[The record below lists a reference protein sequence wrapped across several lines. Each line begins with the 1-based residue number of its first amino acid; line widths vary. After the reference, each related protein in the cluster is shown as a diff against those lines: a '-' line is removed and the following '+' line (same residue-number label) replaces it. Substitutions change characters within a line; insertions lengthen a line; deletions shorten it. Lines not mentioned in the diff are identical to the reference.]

1 MNITKFFKHFPFLW
15 DQFKRF
21 KKEKKY
27 RYRYKQKELKDM
39 KINIISPGAEHGWI
53 VYKFA
58 KSVYD
63 ELIRMGYSATITDRY
78 DKTADINHYFKLDNV
93 GYSIYSKV
101 DQHTTFMIAHI
112 DSKMKLDQVIDL
124 TNKGAIGVCMSEDTH
139 KQLINSGVRR
149 DKLCYIHPAQ
159 DQQILPKKI
168 CLGFTYRIHDDN
180 RKRDNI
186 LEDICKEIDPSI
198 FKIAIMGRGWDK
210 IVENVTKMGFEVEY
224 YNEFDKEIYNEL
236 MPRIDYYCYFGFDE
250 GSMGYLDAV
259 AAGIGT
265 IVTPQGYH
273 KETECEITYPVVT
286 LTDILNALHT
296 IESERKKHIRFVNEW
311 TWENYTKKHI
321 EIWKY
326 MLGIEKLDILLQNRG
341 RYTDGIFSLLLED
354 LNYYES
360 LTDKIKKTDKYI

>member
-1 MNITKFFKHFPFLW
+1 MGLKSLIKNFPFLW
-15 DQFKRF
+15 DQYRRF

-27 RYRYKQKELKDM
+27 RYRYKDMDLKQL
-39 KINIISPGAEHGWI
+39 KINIISPDASKGWI

-63 ELIRMGYSATITDRY
+63 ELVKMGYNATLSDAY
-78 DKTADINHYFKLDNV
+78 DSKAAINHYFKLNNV
-93 GYSIYSKV
+93 GYSKYSKV
-101 DQHTTFMIAHI
+101 DDHSSFMIAHV
-112 DSKMKLDQVIDL
+112 DTKLKLDQIKDL
-124 TNKGAIGVCMSEDTH
+124 TDQGAIGVCMSYDTYS
-139 KQLINSGVRR
+139 QLIAAGVRK

-159 DQQILPKKI
+159 DQQITPKKI
-168 CLGFTYRIHDDN
+168 TLGFTYRIHDDN

-186 LEDICKEIDPSI
+186 LEDICKEIDPKV

-210 IVENVTKMGFEVEY
+210 IVENVRAMGFEVEY
-224 YNEFDKEIYNEL
+224 YNEFDKQVYNEL

-273 KETECEITYPVVT
+273 KETECPITYPVNN
-286 LTDILNALHT
+286 LSEILDALHE
-296 IESERKKHIRFVNEW
+296 IEYERKKHLRFVNEW

-326 MLGIEKLDILLQNRG
+326 MLGIEKLEVLLQNRG
-341 RYTDGIFSLLLED
+341 YYNDGIFSLLLED
-354 LNYYES
+354 LAYDET
-360 LTDKIKKTDKYI
+360 LKEKMKKAKDLD